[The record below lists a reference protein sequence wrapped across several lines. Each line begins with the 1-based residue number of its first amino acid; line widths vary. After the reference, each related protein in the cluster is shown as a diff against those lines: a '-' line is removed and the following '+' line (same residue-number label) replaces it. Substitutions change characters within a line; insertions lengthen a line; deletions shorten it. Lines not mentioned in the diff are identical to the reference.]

1 METVFKVGMKVYDQM
16 FFPDTYG
23 KIVNIHNINNKIQLE
38 VKFFSK
44 YRLEPL
50 CMQSSFFY
58 TGKGNM
64 TSAWDRTCETPTLST
79 KPYEIE
85 LQGFEQKAP
94 VPTFEDAMKWLQE
107 NNKYDVYIS
116 DDSKVTYFTKK
127 ENYSAFEALRKL
139 VILRDYYND
148 GWQADWEDDSTRKN
162 YKYILLLE
170 KGVFVIRDVFFSSRV
185 LTFKSKETALKFL
198 EEQRELLEIAKPL
211 L

>member
-1 METVFKVGMKVYDQM
+1 MKTVFKVGMKVYDQIN
-16 FFPDTYG
+16 FPNLEG
-23 KIVNIHNINNKIQLE
+23 KVVKIHNDE
-38 VKFFSK
+38 SK
-44 YRLEPL
+44 YPL
-50 CMQSSFFY
+50 GVCFNKEMSIHY
-58 TGKGNM
+58 YDLKGRFRKDNI
-64 TSAWDRTCETPTLST
+64 PTLST
-79 KPYEIE
+79 KPYKVE

-94 VPTFEDAMKWLQE
+94 VPTFEDAIKWLQE